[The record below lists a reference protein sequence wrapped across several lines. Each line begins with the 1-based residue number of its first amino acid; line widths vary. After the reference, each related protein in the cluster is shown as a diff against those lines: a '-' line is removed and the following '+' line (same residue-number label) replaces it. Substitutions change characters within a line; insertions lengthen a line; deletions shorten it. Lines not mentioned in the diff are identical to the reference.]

1 MISYQVIKEGETELH
16 LNSDYLRLVYGDY
29 IGRGQDAEGPYIT
42 VVGFIAGRDIPV
54 PLTAINEYDFSIVKD
69 EINKPGSYLFST
81 AGFSVVQIGV
91 YFPGI
96 NSIDENERS
105 SSYSQR
111 NRGIEVSW
119 EEK

>member
-16 LNSDYLRLVYGDY
+16 LNSDYLRLVYPDRP
-29 IGRGQDAEGPYIT
+29 RGGPNVI
-42 VVGFIAGRDIPV
+42 VVGFVTGEDSPL

-81 AGFSVVQIGV
+81 AGIPVVGIGV
-91 YFPGI
+91 YSPEI
-96 NSIDENERS
+96 NSMD
-105 SSYSQR
+105 
-111 NRGIEVSW
+111 RGSGSPLPEGYYNIKVSW

>member
-1 MISYQVIKEGETELH
+1 MISYQVIKQGLTKLH
-16 LNSDYLRLVYGDY
+16 LNSDYLRLVYSDY
-29 IGRGQDAEGPYIT
+29 IGREQAAEGPYII
-42 VVGFIAGRDIPV
+42 VKGFIAGRDIPV

-69 EINKPGSYLFST
+69 EINKPGNYLFST
-81 AGFSVVQIGV
+81 AGFSVVQIE
-91 YFPGI
+91 FFSPEI
-96 NSIDENERS
+96 NSMDGNERS